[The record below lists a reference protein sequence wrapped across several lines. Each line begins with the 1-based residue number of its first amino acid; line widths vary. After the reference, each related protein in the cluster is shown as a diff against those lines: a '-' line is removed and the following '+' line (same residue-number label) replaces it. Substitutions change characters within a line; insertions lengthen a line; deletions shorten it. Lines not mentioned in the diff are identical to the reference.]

1 MAIPFWCLCCVL
13 VLLILFAQIRRMWNW
28 VILLVLPIPYLGG
41 VDADGQLDAVLGTIC
56 IFVIAWLAVQD
67 VKNKKRDSIFLK
79 YNVFCEGNK
88 VPKWLC
94 LCLLIAAAIVS
105 AIKVVMLMMNK
116 W

>member
-13 VLLILFAQIRRMWNW
+13 ILLILFAQIRRMWNW

-41 VDADGQLDAVLGTIC
+41 VGADGQLDAALGTIC

-79 YNVFCEGNK
+79 YNISNPV
-88 VPKWLC
+88 VPYVLW
-94 LCLLIAAAIVS
+94 
-105 AIKVVMLMMNK
+105 
-116 W
+116 